1 MTVQILGN
9 PPDGFQGF
17 GRVLLDSVLNVRG
30 SVDLFV
36 EDPVDMTHG
45 EVHSYFIDMDG
56 VSSSAF
62 DGDMKV
68 GSAGRKRGES
78 CVATRAKGEGA

>member
-1 MTVQILGN
+1 M
-9 PPDGFQGF
+9 
-17 GRVLLDSVLNVRG
+17 LLDSVLNIRG

-36 EDPVDMTHG
+36 EDLVDMTHG
-45 EVHSYFIDMDG
+45 DVHSYLIEMDG

-68 GSAGRKRGES
+68 GREREGRRDRGRPGRRRRRRGYTHTH
-78 CVATRAKGEGA
+78 TRVEEGYS

>member
-1 MTVQILGN
+1 M
-9 PPDGFQGF
+9 
-17 GRVLLDSVLNVRG
+17 LLDSVLNVRG

-45 EVHSYFIDMDG
+45 DVHSYLIEMDG

-68 GSAGRKRGES
+68 GREAGEREGGEGEGESSAGGVGGGREAALKI
-78 CVATRAKGEGA
+78 

>member
-1 MTVQILGN
+1 M
-9 PPDGFQGF
+9 
-17 GRVLLDSVLNVRG
+17 LLDSVLNVRG

-45 EVHSYFIDMDG
+45 EVHSYFVDMDG

-68 GSAGRKRGES
+68 GSVGGKRRGGEERGSCAQTEAARKPNTGRIRRKLGV
-78 CVATRAKGEGA
+78 C